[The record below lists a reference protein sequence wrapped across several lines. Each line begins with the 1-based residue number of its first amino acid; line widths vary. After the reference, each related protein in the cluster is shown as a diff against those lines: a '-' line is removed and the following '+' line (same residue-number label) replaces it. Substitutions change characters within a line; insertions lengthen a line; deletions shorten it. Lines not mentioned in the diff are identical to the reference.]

1 MEIAVF
7 LLVFAVLVF
16 LGLFEAVRHNRCLR
30 SIPIRIHVNG
40 TRGKSSV
47 TRLIAGG
54 LREGGITTC
63 AKTTGTLAR
72 MILPDASEY
81 PVFRPSGANVI
92 EQVRILSAAASYH
105 ARAVVVECMALQPP
119 LQWLSES
126 RFLKATHGVIV
137 NVRPDHLDVM
147 GPEAEDVAWAM
158 AGTTPVNATLY
169 TAEREYLHVF
179 EKSSK
184 DRGTRLVALSAEEAG
199 SVTDEEME
207 RFSYIEHKENVALAL
222 RVCNDIGIPRQT
234 ALKGMWKAP
243 PDPGVMTAS
252 HVRFFGRHIYFVNAF
267 AANDPSS
274 TEQLWNMSIDQF
286 PDAEKRIAIF
296 NCRSDRP
303 SRSEQLGRACV
314 HWKAADHYFLI
325 GSGTYFFLK
334 AAASEGL
341 PLGKMLVVERDGEN
355 DIFEM
360 VIERAGRAALVV
372 GMGNIKGQGLTLS
385 RFFRNRSILKDIPRE
400 EVA

>member
-1 MEIAVF
+1 VEIAV
-7 LLVFAVLVF
+7 LLSVFVVLAS
-16 LGLFEAVRHNRCLR
+16 LGLFEAMHHRRGLS
-30 SIPIRIHVNG
+30 SIPVRIHVNG

-54 LREGGITTC
+54 LREGGINTC

-72 MILPDASEY
+72 MILSDASEY
-81 PVFRPSGANVI
+81 PVFRPAGPNVI
-92 EQVRILSAAASYH
+92 EQVRILATAASYN
-105 ARAVVVECMALQPP
+105 AQAVVVECMALQPH

-126 RFLKATHGVIV
+126 RFLKATHGVIT

-147 GPEAEDVAWAM
+147 GPAPEDVAWAL

-169 TAEREYLHVF
+169 TAERKYLTVL
-179 EKSSK
+179 EESAR
-184 DRGTRLVALSAEEAG
+184 DRGTRLVGVDAEEVAEI
-199 SVTDEEME
+199 TDEEME
-207 RFSYIEHKENVALAL
+207 KFPYIEHKENVALAL
-222 RVCNDIGIPRQT
+222 RICKDLGVTREA
-234 ALKGMWKAP
+234 ALRGMWKAP

-252 HVRFFGRHIYFVNAF
+252 HVRFFGRHIHFVNAF
-267 AANDPSS
+267 VANDPAS
-274 TEQLWNMSIDQF
+274 TEQLWNMSIGQF
-286 PDAEKRIAIF
+286 PEVEKRIAIF

-303 SRSEQLGRACV
+303 SRSEQLGRACP
-314 HWKAADHYFLI
+314 HWQPADYYVLI

-341 PLGKMLVVERDGEN
+341 SLGKMLVIERASEN

-372 GMGNIKGQGLTLS
+372 GMGNIKGQGLTLA
-385 RFFRNRSILKDIPRE
+385 RFFRNRSILKEVSRE
-400 EVA
+400 EVV